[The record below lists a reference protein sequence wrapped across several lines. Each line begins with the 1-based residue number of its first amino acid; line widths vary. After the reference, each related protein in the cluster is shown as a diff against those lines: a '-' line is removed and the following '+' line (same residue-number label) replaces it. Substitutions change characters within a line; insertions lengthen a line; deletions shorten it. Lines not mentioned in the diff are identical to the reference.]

1 MILKDNCF
9 QNNTVVLASVIQY
22 AMDVPPVSSGNF
34 MAAGSGLTCDYLA
47 WYSTFDP
54 DGQVIGIPKCI
65 AAESN
70 VCRLDTK
77 EFTGDVLNATT
88 GASVAVSGAT
98 TAPAF
103 VTLAP
108 AAKFNATIASAP
120 STTIA
125 PVFTVTTTVAPIIQ
139 SPSTTKPVS
148 TSTNSVSNSTIASA
162 PSTTIAPAAQSSAIA
177 PVSAVTT
184 TIPPIMQSP
193 PTTTPTSTSM
203 TSISEVD
210 AAFADAIDQ
219 ALNWGPPTTIA
230 PAAYPV
236 TPSVILTPTMLKNT
250 TINGVAV
257 PAANN
262 PPITLSPVT
271 GSLLP
276 TSSSSL
282 RGTIVSLIASTLLLL
297 TM

>member
-1 MILKDNCF
+1 LSRALIANEGGGDLILKDNCF

-108 AAKFNATIASAP
+108 A
-120 STTIA
+120 
-125 PVFTVTTTVAPIIQ
+125 
-139 SPSTTKPVS
+139 
-148 TSTNSVSNSTIASA
+148 SVSNSTIASA

-184 TIPPIMQSP
+184 TIAPIMQSP

-236 TPSVILTPTMLKNT
+236 TPSVILTPTTPKNT